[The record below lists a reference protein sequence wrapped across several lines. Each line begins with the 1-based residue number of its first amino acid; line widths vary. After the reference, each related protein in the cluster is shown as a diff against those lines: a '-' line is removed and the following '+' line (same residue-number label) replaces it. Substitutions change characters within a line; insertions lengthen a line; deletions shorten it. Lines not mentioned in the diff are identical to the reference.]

1 MKFLSFSLFIF
12 LLISINFCEEIVNNS
27 IEETPVDKE
36 SLSDKVYDYLS
47 GLHIE
52 NMKTMTKEELL
63 KIFETLFTIG
73 LSEIKLDQKTKESNL
88 SLIRIFAEQIFN
100 LLETKEKNIIEVDK
114 IMNYFNPKNISKY
127 INMILKAL
135 GLDELIDT
143 IGKPLFSILN
153 EWISNN
159 EKSSE
164 L

>member
-1 MKFLSFSLFIF
+1 M
-12 LLISINFCEEIVNNS
+12 
-27 IEETPVDKE
+27 DKE

-114 IMNYFNPKNISKY
+114 IMDYFNPKNISKY

>member
-1 MKFLSFSLFIF
+1 
-12 LLISINFCEEIVNNS
+12 
-27 IEETPVDKE
+27 
-36 SLSDKVYDYLS
+36 
-47 GLHIE
+47 
-52 NMKTMTKEELL
+52 MKTMTKEELL

-114 IMNYFNPKNISKY
+114 IMDYFNPKNISKY

>member
-1 MKFLSFSLFIF
+1 M
-12 LLISINFCEEIVNNS
+12 
-27 IEETPVDKE
+27 D
-36 SLSDKVYDYLS
+36 
-47 GLHIE
+47 
-52 NMKTMTKEELL
+52 
-63 KIFETLFTIG
+63 
-73 LSEIKLDQKTKESNL
+73 
-88 SLIRIFAEQIFN
+88 
-100 LLETKEKNIIEVDK
+100 
-114 IMNYFNPKNISKY
+114 YFNPKNISKY